1 MDLVTLFIVLL
12 IVIVLSSVGALAVFG
27 ISLGVIAQL
36 VLAVSV
42 YFLFLSLLVRYLHVQ
57 SKSEKTGQ
65 AQVAGDSKYDDAI
78 YSEYPD
84 TGSSYDYSNG
94 SWGHWSRWRS

>member
-1 MDLVTLFIVLL
+1 MDLVTLFL
-12 IVIVLSSVGALAVFG
+12 VLSIVSIISLVGALAVFG
-27 ISLGVIAQL
+27 IYLGVSAQL
-36 VLAVSV
+36 VLAVGV

-65 AQVAGDSKYDDAI
+65 AQVSGDSRCDDAI

-84 TGSSYDYSNG
+84 TGGSYDYSNG